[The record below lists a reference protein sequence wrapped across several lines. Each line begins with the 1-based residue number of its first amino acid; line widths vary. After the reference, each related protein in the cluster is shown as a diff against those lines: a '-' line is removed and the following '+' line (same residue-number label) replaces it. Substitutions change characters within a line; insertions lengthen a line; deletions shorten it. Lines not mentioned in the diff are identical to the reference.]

1 MKRTNKESDEERG
14 ELFSLNFFA
23 FKSCCCLS
31 NVHKRKIIIFS
42 LKPNQGSEK
51 EPHNLLTIGLF
62 IKIYVRLSSKL
73 VYL

>member
-1 MKRTNKESDEERG
+1 MIIKPALQRPS
-14 ELFSLNFFA
+14 ELVFISHCICVWIYYFSETQ
-23 FKSCCCLS
+23 S
-31 NVHKRKIIIFS
+31 
-42 LKPNQGSEK
+42 GSEK

>member
-1 MKRTNKESDEERG
+1 MRG
-14 ELFSLNFFA
+14 EKNMIIKPALQRPSELVFISHYIWIYYFSETQ
-23 FKSCCCLS
+23 S
-31 NVHKRKIIIFS
+31 
-42 LKPNQGSEK
+42 GSEK